1 MKKHISKAALTAVLA
16 AALCS
21 VSAPMAYA
29 AETLHP
35 ATPTITLNR
44 EPTEVR
50 AKYINGDIYFSIID
64 YWTQVQCSDP
74 TKIKWDEEKQ
84 LLSND
89 RTILSISDQ
98 TSYLQLSAGKKNIT
112 KFSSPVI
119 VENGVVWAQA
129 SLIKDLDSGTVKDI
143 VVENGDTSLNFKR
156 TYWEFPG
163 GETYAYRLPLLQLDE
178 ETELP
183 DFLSVE
189 QVRKKGSFSEKRF
202 HILSQQLEDGK
213 TIYAYINKSDPHKF
227 LLVTCIDGYVAH
239 ILDNNGIFTYSDYGT
254 RSE

>member
-1 MKKHISKAALTAVLA
+1 MKKHISKAALSTVLV

-29 AETLHP
+29 AETQEP
-35 ATPTITLNR
+35 ATPAITLNR

-64 YWTQVQCSDP
+64 YWTEVQRSDP
-74 TKIKWDEEKQ
+74 ANIKWNEEKQ
-84 LLSND
+84 LLSNG

-98 TSYLQLSAGKKNIT
+98 TSYRQLNAGKKNIT
-112 KFSSPVI
+112 RFSDPVI

-129 SLIKDLDSGTVKDI
+129 SLIKDLDSGAVKDLVI
-143 VVENGDTSLNFKR
+143 ENSDTSLNFKR

-163 GETYAYRLPLLQLDE
+163 GKTYGYRLPLMQLDE
-178 ETELP
+178 ETGLP

-202 HILSQQLEDGK
+202 HILSQQLENGK

-227 LLVTCIDGYVAH
+227 LLVTCVDGYVSH
-239 ILDNNGIFTYSDYGT
+239 ILDHNGIFTYSDYGT

>member
-1 MKKHISKAALTAVLA
+1 MA

-21 VSAPMAYA
+21 VSAPTAYA
-29 AETLHP
+29 TETQEP

-50 AKYINGDIYFSIID
+50 AKYINGDIYFSVID

-74 TKIKWDEEKQ
+74 TNIKWNKEKQ
-84 LLSND
+84 LLSNG

-98 TSYLQLSAGKKNIT
+98 TSYLQLNTGKKNIAR
-112 KFSSPVI
+112 FSDPVI
-119 VENGVVWAQA
+119 VENDVVWAKA

-143 VVENGDTSLNFKR
+143 VVENSDTSLNFKR

-163 GETYAYRLPLLQLDE
+163 GKTYAYRLPLMRLDE
-178 ETELP
+178 ETGLP

-189 QVRKKGSFSEKRF
+189 QVRKKGTFSEKRF

-213 TIYAYINKSDPHKF
+213 TIYAYLNKSDPHKF
-227 LLVTCIDGYVAH
+227 LLVACIDGYVAH
-239 ILDNNGIFTYSDYGT
+239 ILDNNGIFTYNDYGT